1 MEHSTAALGDVG
13 KAVDGGNKMSDT
25 RPEHTDE
32 QGADHD
38 AEPHQNSDDRRKR
51 KGNFSAP
58 SGRQQHGSRGG
69 GRNDDKRHKKGNMGR
84 GDYFRDGPDKRQKTH
99 DSRQKHDA
107 AGTSSTYGIA
117 YSKEEISA
125 EERRPKRKVAVLI
138 GYSGTGYKGM
148 QITPAERTIE
158 GDLFQAFIKAGA
170 ISKANADD
178 PKKAGLVRCAR
189 TDKGVHAAGNMI
201 SLKLIVEDEDIVEKI
216 NAELS
221 GQIRIWGIERTIG
234 SFSCYQACDSR
245 WYEYL
250 IPSHAFLPPHPSS
263 WLAKKTE
270 EAADEVNDRKGYE
283 ERQAEVKGFWEEVDR
298 GEVKRV
304 LDGIDE
310 DIRWEVVKALQGGN
324 EAAAKVVPVDAGV
337 DGSARAENSV
347 SGGEEVRGGGDDKTE
362 EAVIIINQPP
372 SSVDASAQPS
382 DDVDTSGAEKSSAH
396 ITQDGETASTP
407 GAIRDSAISLPAN
420 GSSEDTAEKTAN
432 LADSAEGPVAS
443 PILPQNSI
451 TAAELPQPEEPFDPR
466 PAAHSTLST
475 AELDRL
481 ARLRAAT
488 KDLRQAY
495 LTAKRRYRIPSQRI
509 AQIQSALTK
518 FVGTKNF
525 HNYTVSKTH
534 RDPSAKRHI
543 KSFVV
548 DEKPILIG
556 EGLDDTDKSE
566 WLSLKIHGQS
576 FMMHQIRKMV
586 GMVALLVR
594 SGAGLSTITSSFGPE
609 RFSIPKVPGLGLL
622 LERPVFDSYNE
633 HQAAKFE
640 KEKLDFGKFE
650 KEIAAFKEKEI
661 YQRIFREEEER
672 NEFGRFFNHVD
683 NFKEAHFLYV
693 TSKGLE
699 ACREA
704 GANAGGGDG
713 KGKGKN
719 GAKAVSY
726 ESDGEGQDGDEG

>member
-1 MEHSTAALGDVG
+1 MEPSTTTLGDAG
-13 KAVDGGNKMSDT
+13 KAVDGGNKMSNT
-25 RPEHTDE
+25 RAEHADE

-38 AEPHQNSDDRRKR
+38 TETYQKSDDGRKR
-51 KGNFSAP
+51 KGNFGASN
-58 SGRQQHGSRGG
+58 SRQQHGSRGG

-99 DSRQKHDA
+99 DSRQKHDE

-125 EERRPKRKVAVLI
+125 EQRRPKRKVAVLI

-148 QITPAERTIE
+148 QITPTERTIE

-201 SLKLIVEDEDIVEKI
+201 SLKLIVEDDDIVDKI

-270 EAADEVNDRKGYE
+270 EVADEVKDRSGYE
-283 ERQAEVKGFWEEVDR
+283 ERQAEVKGFWEDVDQ
-298 GEVKRV
+298 GEVKRM

-310 DIRWEVVKALQGGN
+310 DIRWEVVKALQGGD
-324 EAAAKVVPVDAGV
+324 EAAAKVLPADADV
-337 DGSARAENSV
+337 DGSVRAGKSV
-347 SGGEEVRGGGDDKTE
+347 GGGDDVQDGGDEKTE
-362 EAVIIINQPP
+362 EQPR
-372 SSVDASAQPS
+372 SCVDVSAQPA
-382 DDVDTSGAEKSSAH
+382 DDADTSGAAKSSAH
-396 ITQDGETASTP
+396 LAQEDENGSSM
-407 GAIRDSAISLPAN
+407 GAMVDSVISPPAN
-420 GSSEDTAEKTAN
+420 GNISDPGEKA
-432 LADSAEGPVAS
+432 ADRAVLAEGNVATTTPS
-443 PILPQNSI
+443 QDSTMADGLPQHGKPS
-451 TAAELPQPEEPFDPR
+451 DPR
-466 PAAHSTLST
+466 PVTHSTLSP

-488 KDLRQAY
+488 RDLRQAY

-509 AQIQSALTK
+509 AQIQSALSK
-518 FVGTKNF
+518 FVGTRNF

-556 EGLDDTDKSE
+556 EGLEDADKSE

-594 SGAGLSTITSSFGPE
+594 SGADLSTITSSFGPE
-609 RFSIPKVPGLGLL
+609 KFSIPKVPGLGLL

-650 KEIAAFKEKEI
+650 KEIASFKEKEI

-704 GANAGGGDG
+704 GANAGSGAG

-719 GAKAVSY
+719 GVKAVSY